1 MHAERWL
8 IVALALGGCAVDL
21 DDVTQPSAPKP
32 APLEL
37 ESCKLFPQLD
47 GLTGLARPVTLL
59 DGRELT
65 IAAHPDFE
73 GETASGAFEGTAR
86 CGASAAP
93 FATRPLIDASQYG
106 ADGTATPR
114 GGFSTDAAYVFF
126 SLDRG
131 FDSQGTGIAR
141 YDADA
146 AAFVAEASVAD
157 ACTLCGVEEHAVR
170 RTAGLIAEA
179 GPTLFVSGLGLSELT
194 QGTDSVIA
202 LSNIAMLTGSIGRPG
217 AGMLPLRGQNNVQ
230 GAADMG
236 AAPATTT
243 GYQRVNDPGVRRHF
257 ESLWDAPLPETKGLT
272 TREMTGGCCGLFRS
286 FLLILL
292 ECRGRLAELAR
303 HRVARGHGFHQSRR
317 VLGLRFGEFGRGNV
331 QLRGESL
338 VGFPVRRFGLRQ

>member
-1 MHAERWL
+1 MPGA
-8 IVALALGGCAVDL
+8 
-21 DDVTQPSAPKP
+21 APPPPP

-146 AAFVAEASVAD
+146 AAFVAEAMLWTSDRPSYGSAAIVDGDYVYVYGGLPARFLAADVYLARARLDRVSHPNAYEYFQGGGEWAAD
-157 ACTLCGVEEHAVR
+157 ADL
-170 RTAGLIAEA
+170 AGPLLEGGATPSVMWHAEA
-179 GPTLFVSGLGLSELT
+179 ERYLMAYTTPLAREITLRSGLGPAGPWSRPL
-194 QGTDSVIA
+194 A
-202 LSNIAMLTGSIGRPG
+202 LG
-217 AGMLPLRGQNNVQ
+217 ACALPFPDAFCNEVAFLPAFAGEGEVALAQTV
-230 GAADMG
+230 AHFE
-236 AAPATTT
+236 APAGSKPADSWTQLVT
-243 GYQRVNDPGVRRHF
+243 G
-257 ESLWDAPLPETKGLT
+257 PLPT
-272 TREMTGGCCGLFRS
+272 
-286 FLLILL
+286 
-292 ECRGRLAELAR
+292 EL
-303 HRVARGHGFHQSRR
+303 
-317 VLGLRFGEFGRGNV
+317 
-331 QLRGESL
+331 
-338 VGFPVRRFGLRQ
+338 P